1 MRATWSAPGGNTF
14 QGANNS
20 LQVMVNNTIKRALKD
35 GQNALW
41 MDHQQEDV
49 VSGGLSTTIQWHY
62 LLSPD
67 VTVNTSS
74 TVVPAAKTYDANEGA
89 AGSASTNFG
98 LYENRRDFAPQ
109 DRGF

>member
-1 MRATWSAPGGNTF
+1 M
-14 QGANNS
+14 
-20 LQVMVNNTIKRALKD
+20 KD
-35 GQNALW
+35 VSDDLL

>member
-1 MRATWSAPGGNTF
+1 MRASWSAPGGQTF
-14 QGANNS
+14 QGYNNN
-20 LQVMVNNTIKRALKD
+20 LTVQINNTLKRALKD
-35 GQNALW
+35 ISDDLL

-89 AGSASTNFG
+89 ANSASTNFG